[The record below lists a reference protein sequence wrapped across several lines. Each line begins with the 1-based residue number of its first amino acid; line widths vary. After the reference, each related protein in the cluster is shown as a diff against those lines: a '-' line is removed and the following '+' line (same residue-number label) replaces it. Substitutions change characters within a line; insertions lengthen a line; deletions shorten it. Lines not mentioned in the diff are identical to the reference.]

1 MRTALALRGP
11 NARSSEMKLA
21 SHSILP
27 AFEFFL
33 KQRGRRWLW
42 SVHTAEGTQVVTGS
56 GCSRSAA
63 AYEANRA
70 LFLLLLSARRIV
82 SGLKLTDKLG
92 GARLRLHFN
101 MILRGMPHSQGCF
114 HLSPRVRPRATN
126 AAVAGQLRG
135 SRSQ

>member
-1 MRTALALRGP
+1 MRAALALRGP

-70 LFLLLLSARRIV
+70 LFLLLLSAPYRFRAQANRQARR
-82 SGLKLTDKLG
+82 
-92 GARLRLHFN
+92 
-101 MILRGMPHSQGCF
+101 
-114 HLSPRVRPRATN
+114 RPLAPTP
-126 AAVAGQLRG
+126 
-135 SRSQ
+135 